1 MIGLIG
7 CGNMAHAM
15 IHGMVTSGLV
25 KAEEI
30 LVSNRSVAKLEAVR
44 EELGV
49 YTMQDNCEVARRS
62 DVLILAVKPQFYAQV
77 MDEIKQDLK
86 PEVLFVSIAPGWT
99 LQRMEQQLGFAAAI
113 VRTMPNTPAMV
124 GEGMTALCP
133 NQRVSQAQ
141 LQQLQQLFSSFGR
154 TTVVP
159 EHLMDAIPAVSGSSP
174 AYVFMFIEA
183 MADAAVMDGIPRA
196 QAYQLAAQAVLGSAR
211 MVLETGLHPGAL
223 KDMVCSPAGTTI
235 QAVRV
240 LEEKGMR
247 SAVIEAMQ
255 ACTQKCKS
263 M

>member
-1 MIGLIG
+1 MIGFIG

-15 IHGMVTSGLV
+15 MHGMVTSGMV
-25 KAEEI
+25 KAEDV
-30 LVSNRSVAKLEAVR
+30 LTSNRSAAKLEAVQK
-44 EELGV
+44 ELGV
-49 YTMQDNCEVARRS
+49 SITQDNREVARNS

-77 MDEIKQDLK
+77 IDEIKQDLK
-86 PEVLFVSIAPGWT
+86 QEVLFVSIAPGWT
-99 LQRMEQQLGFAAAI
+99 LERMEQQLGFSARI

-133 NQRVSQAQ
+133 NERVSQ
-141 LQQLQQLFSSFGR
+141 QQMEELERLFSSFGR
-154 TTVVP
+154 TTVVA

-174 AYVFMFIEA
+174 AYVFLFIEA

-247 SAVIEAMQ
+247 SAVIEAMR
-255 ACTQKCKS
+255 ACTEKCKN